1 MRMRRSAL
9 MVVGLALVLPAT
21 VQAQQEPS
29 NTLHTRS
36 MTLYLTE
43 ARNAGHPD
51 DKASALAKALEVG
64 LEGAREDADNPQVWF
79 LLGQVQ
85 LEKGDLAAADSAL
98 DRAEA
103 LWPDYRQE
111 TAPLREAAWVQSY
124 NQGVHA
130 LQGGDQATA
139 LAAFQRAVDI
149 FDGRPE
155 ALLSLASLQAA
166 AGRGEQAAES
176 YRQVLT
182 IVRGPGAAQLSDE
195 VKAEWLESEEVAAF
209 NLARLLADQQQFEEA
224 ARVFAEFSERHPDN
238 VQAKVNLGL
247 MYSQAGRGEDAA
259 QIYADLLEQP
269 GLDEID
275 YFNLGVG
282 LYRAEQPARAAAAF
296 AKAVEANPYG
306 RDALYNLAQAQFAHA
321 SDLLEAGDTA
331 AAVTAFAALGA
342 TAEQLLALDPAAQ
355 QGYMLLAQSQRSR
368 AQLGGEA
375 ALRDAALATLEK
387 ASQLPFRVE
396 SVRME
401 TDDGKATISGS
412 VVNGA
417 TRAAGTEARLVVTVV
432 DRSGAELGS
441 QTVAVPLGEQDTPV
455 AFSAE
460 IPVQGEVAGW
470 KYTLAR

>member
-1 MRMRRSAL
+1 MRRSAL
-9 MVVGLALVLPAT
+9 MVVGLALTAPAA

-51 DKASALAKALEVG
+51 DKTSALDKALEVG
-64 LEGAREDADNPQVWF
+64 IEATREDAGNPQVWF

-85 LEKGDLAAADSAL
+85 LEKGNLAAADSAL
-98 DRAEA
+98 DRAEE
-103 LWPDYRQE
+103 LWPEYRQE
-111 TAPLREAAWVQSY
+111 TAPLRENAWVQAY

-130 LQGGDQATA
+130 LQGGDQAAAT
-139 LAAFQRAVDI
+139 AAFQRAAAI

-155 ALLSLASLQAA
+155 ALLSLASLQAG
-166 AGRGEQAAES
+166 AGRTDEAAES
-176 YRQVLT
+176 YRQALA
-182 IVRGPGAAQLSDE
+182 IVRGPGAAELSEE
-195 VKAEWLESEEVAAF
+195 VKAEWLESEEIAAF
-209 NLARLLADQQQFEEA
+209 NLARLLADQQQFDEA
-224 ARVFAEFSERHPDN
+224 AQIFAEFSERHPEN

-247 MYSQAGRGEDAA
+247 MFSQAGRGEDAA
-259 QIYADLLEQP
+259 QIYADLLQQP

-282 LYRAEQPARAAAAF
+282 LYRAEQPERAAAAF

-331 AAVTAFAALGA
+331 AAVTVFTALGE
-342 TAEQLLALDPAAQ
+342 TAQQLVALDPAAQ

-387 ASQLPFRVE
+387 ANELPFRVE

-401 TDDGKATISGS
+401 IDNGTATISGS

-417 TRAAGTEARLVVTVV
+417 TLAAGTEARLVVSVV

-441 QTVAVPLGEQDTPV
+441 QTIAVPLGEQDAPV